1 MRPFLIAAVISVS
14 LTAIVYYCKTAIFAI
29 AVCLI
34 IFLIVALKLK
44 NPHFTLVP
52 VISILVFLSLLFSLY
67 EIDRFSDLANTPITE
82 DLVITETPESNEYY
96 NFATAVCVSGNS
108 LRKGD
113 KIKIY
118 YKNSDL
124 SVGDTLNAEFALFE
138 FESEK
143 TRRYN
148 FSEGIYAGAQ
158 IKSFGDSNNDKSILT
173 FVPKLRF
180 KITELLK
187 SSDLT
192 FQSRALISALTIGDR
207 SSLDP
212 KIYDNV
218 KKSGVSHMLVVSGMH
233 LVIIIGVFYS
243 IFKPLLHNKYLYAAF
258 SFLSVFL
265 IVALCGF
272 TMSVIRA
279 GITYLLFSIA
289 PLFSR
294 ERDALNSL
302 SAAMIIMIFKTP
314 FAVFSVSLQ
323 LSMLST
329 AGILILSPYLTEV
342 FLRFFPLRKK
352 FLKSLISSL
361 SVTVSASLLTA
372 PVCILVFGYIS
383 TVSIL
388 TNILVSF
395 AVTAILSISVIA
407 IGVGLVMPNYNLA
420 NIILCPAEILSSY
433 TVDVINYLG
442 SLKYSTLDVTPRLL
456 SIVIILVVL
465 IIALKYSEQQQLKF
479 IKRQNI

>member
-1 MRPFLIAAVISVS
+1 MRSVLIAAVISVS
-14 LTAIVYYCKTAIFAI
+14 LTAIVYYCKTAIFAV

-34 IFLIVALKLK
+34 IFLVVVLKLK
-44 NPHFTLVP
+44 KPHFTLVP
-52 VISILVFLSLLFSLY
+52 VISILVFLSLLFSLHK
-67 EIDRFSDLANTPITE
+67 IDRFSDLANTPITE
-82 DLVITETPESNEYY
+82 DLVITEAPESNEYY
-96 NFATAVCVSGNS
+96 NFATAVCISGNS
-108 LRKGD
+108 LHKGD

-138 FESEK
+138 FDNEK

-158 IKSFGDSNNDKSILT
+158 IISFGDSNNDKSILT

-180 KITELLK
+180 KITEILK

-192 FQSRALISALTIGDR
+192 FQSRALISALTIGDK
-207 SSLDP
+207 SALDP
-212 KIYDNV
+212 EFYENV
-218 KKSGVSHMLVVSGMH
+218 KRSGVSHMLVVSGMH

-243 IFKPLLHNKYLYAAF
+243 IFKPLLHNKFLYAAF
-258 SFLSVFL
+258 SFLSVF
-265 IVALCGF
+265 IISAVCGF
-272 TMSVIRA
+272 TMSILRA
-279 GITYLLFSIA
+279 GITYLLFAIA

-342 FLRFFPLRKK
+342 FLRRFPVRKS
-352 FLKSLISSL
+352 FLKSLVSSL

-383 TVSIL
+383 TVSLL

-395 AVTAILSISVIA
+395 AVTAILSISVIV
-407 IGVGLVMPNYNLA
+407 IGVGLIMPNYSLTS
-420 NIILCPAEILSSY
+420 IILYLTEILSSY
-433 TVDVINYLG
+433 TIDVINYLG
-442 SLKYSTLDVTPRLL
+442 SLKFSTLEVTPRLL
-456 SIVIILVVL
+456 SLVIILLSL